1 MANLALYHLKN
12 HLHPLGGRIIF
23 WNFVLLLLIKFVLPQ
38 SAFQSASLLGL
49 MPTFDSREVIQFTNE
64 ARTANNLPSLKSNS
78 KLDLAASQK
87 LNDMAIKEYFAHNSP
102 TGITPWYWIQNSDYK
117 YSVAGEN
124 LAIGFFSAE
133 DTVKAWLNSPSHK
146 ANLLNTQYQE
156 IGVAVKGVEINGR
169 EGILVVQMFGLPA
182 QAGKPST
189 QIVAIVKT
197 PAPTPSTPSIPS
209 INSGQVSSGQ
219 ATPQLAVNV
228 PQTQGES
235 ITLTQDISTDKN
247 VGAVKEPIAMEVQN
261 NEKITQVYNR
271 FNNGFSVYTLL
282 IAIAT
287 FAAFNFVQR
296 SKQMGYKMALNFALF
311 ALAIFIPASSVSLT
325 GWIF

>member
-1 MANLALYHLKN
+1 MLNLAIYHLKN

-49 MPTFDSREVIQFTNE
+49 MPTFDSRGVIESTNE
-64 ARTANNLPSLKSNS
+64 ARAINNLPALKPNS
-78 KLDLAASQK
+78 KLDSAASEK
-87 LNDMAIKEYFAHNSP
+87 LNDMATKEYFAHNSP
-102 TGITPWYWIQNSDYK
+102 SGVTPWYWIQTSEYK

-124 LAIGFFSAE
+124 LAIGFFTAE
-133 DTVKAWLNSPSHK
+133 DTVKAWLESPSHR
-146 ANLLNTQYQE
+146 ANILNTQYQE

-169 EGILVVQMFGLPA
+169 EGILVVQMFG
-182 QAGKPST
+182 KPSN
-189 QIVAIVKT
+189 QAVAITKT
-197 PAPTPSTPSIPS
+197 PAPTK
-209 INSGQVSSGQ
+209 
-219 ATPQLAVNV
+219 TPQLALNSPQPTRAI

-235 ITLTQDISTDKN
+235 ITLTQDISTDKEIKP
-247 VGAVKEPIAMEVQN
+247 VTEPITIKFENAER
-261 NEKITQVYNR
+261 ITNRYNR

-282 IAIAT
+282 LAIGT

-296 SKQMGYKMALNFALF
+296 SKQMAYKMALNFALF
-311 ALAIFIPASSVSLT
+311 ALAIFIPASSISLA